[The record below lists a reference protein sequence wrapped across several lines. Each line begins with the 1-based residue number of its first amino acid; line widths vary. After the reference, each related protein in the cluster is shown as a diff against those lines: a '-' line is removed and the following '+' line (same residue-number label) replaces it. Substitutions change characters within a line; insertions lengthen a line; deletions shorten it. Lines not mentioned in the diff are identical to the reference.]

1 MQGSL
6 WGHPHAPWQGSHRDT
21 PSGDLHGQ
29 GLAQDHPHPTGESP
43 SQGHSG
49 DAPPH
54 WGPPPMAP
62 SKQGANPRPPPCEGA
77 RVGTDSMEVTPTQNR
92 PFLIPAEGVGSPTAD
107 TGTPRALL
115 TLRGSE
121 HSVCTRLR
129 ALGLGTVLGAEHI
142 SQPLGPTL
150 LLRPSAAFSPCH
162 YPPVCTF
169 PSPHHHPCLRFLP
182 HLQQRSSTSIST
194 PTPARLKCLPSPHE
208 GDPHEEGW
216 TPAEQAGL
224 STLPCATGKPLFLP
238 HKLFLLQVPKR
249 CTLRAP

>member
-6 WGHPHAPWQGSHRDT
+6 WGHPQAPWQGSHRDT

-62 SKQGANPRPPPCEGA
+62 SKQGANPLPLPCEGA
-77 RVGTDSMEVTPTQNR
+77 RVGTNSMEVTPTQNR
-92 PFLIPAEGVGSPTAD
+92 PLLIPAEGVGSHTAD

-121 HSVCTRLR
+121 HSVCTRPR
-129 ALGLGTVLGAEHI
+129 ALGPGTVLGVEHT

-169 PSPHHHPCLRFLP
+169 PSPHHHPCLQFLP
-182 HLQQRSSTSIST
+182 HLQRRSSIST
-194 PTPARLKCLPSPHE
+194 PTPARLECLPSPHE